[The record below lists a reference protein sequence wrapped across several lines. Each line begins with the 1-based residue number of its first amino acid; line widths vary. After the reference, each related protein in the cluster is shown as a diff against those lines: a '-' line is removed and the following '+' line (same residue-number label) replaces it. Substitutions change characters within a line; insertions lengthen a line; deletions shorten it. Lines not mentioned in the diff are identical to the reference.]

1 MKPTVLISSASFGRL
16 SGDALELLARAK
28 VKVVHNPFGRT
39 PTEDEMVGLI
49 QGIDGVIVGTE
60 PISARVLERAD
71 RLKVIVRRGTGLDNI
86 DLAIARRKGVQVF
99 NTPGTV
105 EDSVAELTMGLILAL
120 ARQLTVLDKALKN
133 NRWWKLPGIE
143 LAGKILGL
151 VGLGRIGQAVAERA
165 KAFKMRVIYYSR
177 TRRFDL
183 EERLG
188 VTFMRLDQ
196 LLQESDFVTLHVP
209 LSKETTGL
217 IGERELALMKPAAFL
232 INTARGAVIDEEALY
247 RFLEEGRIAGAA
259 LDVFKQE
266 PLRDSRLQKL
276 DNVILTPHVG
286 TYTKEAAQK
295 MDLKAAEL
303 VLKVLQP

>member
-16 SGDALELLARAK
+16 SGDVLELLARAK

-39 PTEDEMVGLI
+39 PTEEEMVRLI
-49 QGIDGVIVGTE
+49 QGVDGAIVGTE

-86 DLAIARRKGVQVF
+86 DLAIARQKGVQVF

-165 KAFKMRVIYYSR
+165 KAFKMKVVYYSR